1 MNNPTQAT
9 GVDYNTQRE
18 PLPLPEYGRCI
29 QQMVDYAR
37 TLEDR
42 EQRQQCAN
50 TIVDLMRGFTELH
63 GTAADIQQKLWNH
76 LAAMA
81 RYDLDIDYP
90 VSIERMDGHPHQG
103 EHIPYP
109 GTDIRRRHYGAL
121 VEATAQRLA
130 DMEDG
135 PERMELATRLANQ
148 MKRDLARWNR
158 DAMNEEKVV
167 DDLAGYTDGRV
178 SLLPREVR
186 FKSDGEILNDAQ
198 QMTPSRK
205 KRRQR

>member
-1 MNNPTQAT
+1 MNDMTTT

-18 PLPLPEYGRCI
+18 PIVLHEYGRCL

-37 TLEDR
+37 TLPDR
-42 EQRQQCAN
+42 EGRQQCAEA
-50 TIVDLMRGFTELH
+50 IVSLMRDFTDLS

-81 RYDLDIDYP
+81 HYDLDIDYP
-90 VSIERMDGHPHQG
+90 VDIERLDERPALT
-103 EHIPYP
+103 EHVPYP

-121 VEATAQRLA
+121 VETLAQRLS
-130 DMEDG
+130 DMEEG
-135 PERMELATRLANQ
+135 PERAELVTLLANQ
-148 MKRDLARWNR
+148 MKRDLGRWNR
-158 DAMNEEKVV
+158 DAMSEERVV
-167 DDLAGYTDGRV
+167 DDLADYTDGHV
-178 SLLPREVR
+178 SLLPGDVR
-186 FKSDGEILNDAQ
+186 FKSDGEILNDVQ